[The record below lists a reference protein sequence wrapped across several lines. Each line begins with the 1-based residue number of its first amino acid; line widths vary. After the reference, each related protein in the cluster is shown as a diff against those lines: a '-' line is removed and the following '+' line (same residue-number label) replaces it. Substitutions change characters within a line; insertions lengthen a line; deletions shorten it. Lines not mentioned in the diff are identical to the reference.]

1 MKPQK
6 ISIAAILARAFV
18 GSVVNVNRRAVTM
31 RPRTRG
37 IRRSTAPQALLLFVV
52 TLAPTFG

>member
-6 ISIAAILARAFV
+6 TSIAAILARAFV
-18 GSVVNVNRRAVTM
+18 GSVVNVNRRAAM
-31 RPRTRG
+31 LRLRTRG
-37 IRRSTAPQALLLFVV
+37 TRRSTALEALLLFVV